1 MSDTPPTTLLDATMS
16 IEPQLRRRI
25 SAISAEWDKGEVAAR
40 FSINLMTPYR
50 GRVAT
55 VDTDDLPAG
64 VTFAGF
70 ERWPDI
76 ERAIAT
82 EPDMWEQ
89 IRELN
94 ASGVLGRLDAARF
107 DYGAPAVQAGYAP
120 VSWTIKT
127 HAGSQR
133 ERQAW
138 VMGLLVFDKRAK
150 LGLTQAQL
158 AAVLGVHAVTISKWE
173 RGVLAVPVSI
183 ALALDALA
191 AQRANTG
198 AADS

>member
-1 MSDTPPTTLLDATMS
+1 MGEQPMTLLEATMS
-16 IEPQLRRRI
+16 VEPQLRRRI
-25 SAISAEWDKGEVAAR
+25 SAISAEWDKDAVTAR

-89 IRELN
+89 IRELD
-94 ASGVLGRLDAARF
+94 ASDVLGRLDAARF

-127 HAGSQR
+127 HAGSKR

-158 AAVLGVHAVTISKWE
+158 AAKLGVSASTVAHWE
-173 RGVLAVPVSI
+173 QGVQQAPGHVM
-183 ALALDALA
+183 LALDALVMG
-191 AQRANTG
+191 R
-198 AADS
+198 